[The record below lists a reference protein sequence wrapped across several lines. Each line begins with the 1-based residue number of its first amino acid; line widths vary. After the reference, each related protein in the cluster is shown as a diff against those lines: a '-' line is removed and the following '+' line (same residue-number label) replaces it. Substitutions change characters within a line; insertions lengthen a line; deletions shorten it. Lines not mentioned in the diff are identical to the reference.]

1 MPAAGRS
8 EAKTGAWVMDQ
19 SYLDAAGKKAATV
32 GCAEEVKAWCVYRLD
47 SHLVVALVS
56 LLGTASVTE
65 LGAGV
70 GRYARAVTSHNK
82 TLSYTAYD
90 GMPGIEK
97 ISHGW
102 VRHRDLA
109 NASLTL
115 IPSDFVLTFE
125 MAEHIPRQFQ
135 GQLLQSID
143 RAATRGVIIS
153 WGTTKGGVGHV
164 NPMSVSAVQ
173 NLFCKRGFH
182 LHSVPT
188 RQLRQSST
196 YWYFKRN
203 ILVME
208 RRPPTTWV
216 DEKTAKVMAAQ
227 GTDMRTCGEGWQ
239 CCTHM
244 ASRICARNV
253 TCMVAQSR

>member
-1 MPAAGRS
+1 MRCMCVCFLPRS
-8 EAKTGAWVMDQ
+8 TNM
-19 SYLDAAGKKAATV
+19 Y
-32 GCAEEVKAWCVYRLD
+32 YY
-47 SHLVVALVS
+47 LVVV
-56 LLGTASVTE
+56 V
-65 LGAGV
+65 
-70 GRYARAVTSHNK
+70 R
-82 TLSYTAYD
+82 
-90 GMPGIEK
+90 
-97 ISHGW
+97 ISHRW
-102 VRHRDLA
+102 VRHGDLA

-125 MAEHIPRQFQ
+125 MAEHIPRRFQ

-164 NPMSVSAVQ
+164 NPMSVRAVQ

-196 YWYFKRN
+196 YWYFQRN